1 MMQIS
6 TAIIFIEVGVGVIY
20 EVFFWVEG
28 EKNTSLRFLRYYW
41 VCVGHIFLKK
51 LEFKI

>member
-20 EVFFWVEG
+20 EVFFELK
-28 EKNTSLRFLRYYW
+28 EK
-41 VCVGHIFLKK
+41 
-51 LEFKI
+51 KILLSDFSDITGSVLATFF